1 MLRKYFLSILL
12 LGAIQIQAQTVIT
25 LEKVV
30 NEWSLTSPIAQKAK
44 LTFENTLLTH
54 KNYVKEFLPSISFA
68 LNPISFNH
76 SLRLMQSPEDGS
88 YSYVNDYSN
97 SGNAGVILQQKIGVT
112 GGMLSV
118 SSNLNMLT
126 EFSRRQYSFNTTP
139 LAITYSQELFGGYYT
154 HKKRRKLEQAKYD
167 NAARRYCSEIADM
180 QTKALNIFLNI
191 FLTDLTKELALKNIQ
206 ISDTLMKASKALL
219 EKGNLTEYE
228 YKQAELQA
236 NNNQYVYETALKN
249 WQNALR
255 QLWTFLG
262 KKETMDTILV
272 KAPDFRLPLEINFNT
287 VNRYARQN
295 SPFTL
300 AQEIKRL
307 EAEQTL
313 FNAKLNNRFNGNIII
328 SYGLNQYANRFSDAY
343 SQPRHSQGVTIG
355 FQIPIFQWGVNRNKI
370 RIAQNN
376 YHTSIIELE
385 ESEANFSNELKDKV
399 SAYNHEV
406 KLFFLSKQSY
416 QLAQEQYEILSR
428 KFQYSRVSV
437 YEISSTQ
444 TELYEAMKRYYTS
457 MQAVWN
463 QFFILREITLY
474 DFMQQCELTDIL
486 LKKHNTSCF

>member
-1 MLRKYFLSILL
+1 MLHKYFLSILL
-12 LGAIQIQAQTVIT
+12 FCATQIQAQTVIT

-30 NEWSLTSPIAQKAK
+30 NEWSLASPTAQKAK
-44 LTFENTLLTH
+44 LTFENTLLNH
-54 KNYVKEFLPSISFA
+54 KNYLKEFLPSISFA

-97 SGNAGVILQQKIGVT
+97 SSNTGVTLQQKIGPT
-112 GGMLSV
+112 GGTLFV

-139 LAITYSQELFGGYYT
+139 LTITYSQELFGGYHLY
-154 HKKRRKLEQAKYD
+154 KKKRKLEQAKYD
-167 NAARRYCSEIADM
+167 NATKQYCSEIADI
-180 QTKALNIFLNI
+180 QTKALNAFLNV

-206 ISDTLMKASKALL
+206 ISDTLMKVSKALL

-236 NNNQYVYETALKN
+236 NNNLYIYETALKD

-255 QLWTFLG
+255 TLWTFLG
-262 KKETMDTILV
+262 KEEAIDSILV
-272 KAPDFRLPLEINFNT
+272 KAPIFSLPLEINFNT
-287 VNRYARQN
+287 VNKYARQN

-300 AQEIKRL
+300 TQKIKRL

-313 FNAKLNNRFNGNIII
+313 FTTKLNNRFNGNIII
-328 SYGLNQYANRFSDAY
+328 SYGLNQYANRFSEAY
-343 SQPRHSQGVTIG
+343 RQPSHSQGVTIG
-355 FQIPIFQWGVNRNKI
+355 FQIPIFQWGINRNKI

-376 YHTSIIELE
+376 YESSIIELQ
-385 ESEANFSNELKDKV
+385 ESEDNFSNELKDKV
-399 SAYNHEV
+399 SAYNHDV

-437 YEISSTQ
+437 YEISSIQ
-444 TELYEAMKRYYTS
+444 TELYEAMKRYYAS

-463 QFFILREITLY
+463 QFYLLRKITLY
-474 DFMQQCELTDIL
+474 DFTQQCELTESL
-486 LKKHNTSCF
+486 LKR